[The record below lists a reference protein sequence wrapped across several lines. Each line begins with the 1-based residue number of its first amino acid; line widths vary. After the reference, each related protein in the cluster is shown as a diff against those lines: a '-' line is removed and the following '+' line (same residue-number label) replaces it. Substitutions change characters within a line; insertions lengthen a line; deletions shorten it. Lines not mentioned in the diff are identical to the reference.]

1 MKTISQAL
9 KDQIGNSYSLLG
21 SGFVENIMILRGLDS
36 EGEATKES
44 LDSKEYIGAYA
55 DCLYALVDSANI
67 SESDIS
73 ISLQDR
79 NVILKKA
86 NYLYRTIGE
95 EEKQL
100 DQPTV
105 CVGPPP
111 GTYVSY

>member
-1 MKTISQAL
+1 MKTIAQAL
-9 KDQIGNSYSLLG
+9 KDQLGNSFSLLG
-21 SGFVENIMILRGLDS
+21 SGLVENLMILRGLDL
-36 EGEATKES
+36 EKEATKDS
-44 LDSKEYIGAYA
+44 LGSNEYVGAYA

-79 NVILKKA
+79 NLILKKA
-86 NYLYRTIGE
+86 NYLYKSIGE
-95 EEKQL
+95 EEKHL
-100 DQPTV
+100 DQPIV

>member
-1 MKTISQAL
+1 MKTIRQAL
-9 KDQIGNSYSLLG
+9 IDEISYPLNKGKIENKLLA
-21 SGFVENIMILRGLDS
+21 RGLDADS
-36 EGEATKES
+36 PIDAKTIN
-44 LDSKEYIGAYA
+44 SKEFLGAVA
-55 DCLYALVDSANI
+55 DCLFGLIDAPNF

-79 NVILKKA
+79 DLILKKA
-86 NYLYRTIGE
+86 NYLYRAIGE
-95 EEKQL
+95 EEKNL